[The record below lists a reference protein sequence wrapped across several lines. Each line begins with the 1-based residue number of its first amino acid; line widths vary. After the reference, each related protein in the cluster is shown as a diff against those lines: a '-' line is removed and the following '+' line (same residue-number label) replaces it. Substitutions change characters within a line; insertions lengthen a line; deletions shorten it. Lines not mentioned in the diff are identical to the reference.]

1 MNTWP
6 LLLALGLS
14 VCSTRAF
21 AAADE
26 KVATRSPRS
35 DPLFPAGGH
44 ASLALST
51 GVPFWVM
58 GELSYGLTSH
68 VAVGLL
74 GGATPLVSGFGVR
87 PRLEL
92 PMGDDWSV
100 LGMASALYYPPNGMS
115 REWWLA
121 RPSVLLERR
130 FEGANVALGS
140 GMVAA
145 ATSDALFGTKD
156 TDGPSPS
163 PYPSSTPKHFDS
175 GFWLTANAV
184 GSVRLSRA
192 THAFVDGALVLER
205 SLKLATN
212 DWIGGPPLIVFIGVE
227 TAL

>member
-1 MNTWP
+1 MKIWP
-6 LLLALGLS
+6 LLVAAGLS
-14 VCSTRAF
+14 LCCGPAF

-26 KVATRSPRS
+26 RVETGSSRS
-35 DPLFPAGGH
+35 DPLFPALGH

-87 PRLEL
+87 PRFEL

-100 LGMASALYYPPNGMS
+100 LGMASALYYPPNAMS

-121 RPSVLLERR
+121 RPSVLLERH
-130 FEGANVALGS
+130 FDWANVALGS
-140 GMVAA
+140 GVVAA
-145 ATSDALFGTKD
+145 ATSDALLGR
-156 TDGPSPS
+156 TDSDRPASS

-175 GFWLTANAV
+175 GFWLTANAI
-184 GSVRLSRA
+184 GSVRLSHA
-192 THAFVDGALVLER
+192 THGFVDGALVLDR
-205 SLKLATN
+205 SLKLSTS